1 MRLRAM
7 DLLIVEGLEKPT
19 RLDLVLSSQ
28 TESIS
33 RSEAKRIIE
42 TGNIVVNGSKERFT
56 PKKPVQNGDE
66 ISYER
71 MLAPVPGEKLVA
83 VPHKL
88 DIIFEDESLLVV
100 NKPRGMV
107 VHPAW
112 GHWEDT
118 LVNYLLH
125 HSTLSEKDPLRPG
138 IVHRLDK
145 DTSGLL
151 VVAKKTDVHDKLA
164 EQFAQRSVE
173 RLYTAIAWG
182 VPSMNRG
189 TVDQPLGRDR
199 KDRKKRAIR
208 EDGKHAVTH
217 WKVIR
222 KYRFLTLLECKLETG
237 RTHQIRVHMSS
248 LGHPLLGDALYGS
261 FRNYG
266 MKLPRQLQDR
276 LKNWNGQ
283 ALHAGLLGFQ
293 HPVTEKWIEFYKEP
307 PKTMQKIIAALEA
320 ESNH

>member
-1 MRLRAM
+1 M
-7 DLLIVEGLEKPT
+7 DLLIVQGLEKPT
-19 RLDLVLSSQ
+19 RLDLVLSKQ
-28 TESIS
+28 TGEIS

-42 TGNIVVNGSKERFT
+42 TGNITINGSRETFA
-56 PKKPVQNGDE
+56 PKKSIHNGDK

-71 MLAPVPGEKLVA
+71 MLAPVPGEKLLA
-83 VPHKL
+83 VPYKL
-88 DIIFEDESLLVV
+88 DIIFEDEFLIVV

-125 HSTLSEKDPLRPG
+125 YSTLSEKDPLRPG

-151 VVAKKTDVHDKLA
+151 VVAKQTAVHDKLA
-164 EQFAQRSVE
+164 EQFAQRSVG
-173 RLYTAIAWG
+173 RLYTAIGWG
-182 VPSMNRG
+182 VPSTNSG

-199 KDRKKRAIR
+199 KNRKKRSIR
-208 EDGKHAVTH
+208 SDGKRALTH
-217 WKVIR
+217 WKVIE

-248 LGHPLLGDALYGS
+248 IGHPLLGDDLYGS

-266 MKLPRQLQDR
+266 MKLPIPLQGY
-276 LKNWNGQ
+276 LKKWKGQ
-283 ALHAGLLGFQ
+283 ALHAGVLGFQ
-293 HPVTEKWIEFYKEP
+293 HPVSKKWIEFYKEP
-307 PKTMQKIIAALEA
+307 PEAMLKIIAALKA
-320 ESNH
+320 EK

>member
-1 MRLRAM
+1 M
-7 DLLIVEGLEKPT
+7 DLLIVDGLEKPM

-28 TESIS
+28 SKSIS

-42 TGNIVVNGSKERFT
+42 KGNIVINGSKERFT
-56 PKKPVQNGDE
+56 PKKTVQNGDK

-71 MLAPVPGEKLVA
+71 KPAPVPGEKLVA
-83 VPHKL
+83 VPHQL

-100 NKPRGMV
+100 NKPKGMV

-125 HSTLSEKDPLRPG
+125 HSTLSDKDPLRPG

-151 VVAKKTDVHDKLA
+151 VVAKKTAVHDKLA
-164 EQFAQRSVE
+164 EQFALRSVK

-182 VPSMNRG
+182 VPSMEWG

-208 EDGKHAVTH
+208 DDGKHAVTH
-217 WKVIR
+217 WKV
-222 KYRFLTLLECKLETG
+222 KQKFRFLTLLECKLETG

-248 LGHPLLGDALYGS
+248 LGHPLLGDEVYGS

-266 MKLPRQLQDR
+266 MKLPIPLREH
-276 LKNWNGQ
+276 LKTWKGQ

-293 HPVTEKWIEFYKEP
+293 HPITEKWIEFYREP
-307 PKTMQKIIAALEA
+307 PKPMQQIIAELDA
-320 ESNH
+320 ESKQ

>member
-1 MRLRAM
+1 M
-7 DLLIVEGLEKPT
+7 DLLIVTDLEKPT

-28 TESIS
+28 IKAIS

-42 TGNIVVNGSKERFT
+42 TGNLLLNNSSQGVV
-56 PKKPVQNGDE
+56 PKKLIHNGDK
-66 ISYER
+66 IQFVR
-71 MLAPVPGEKLVA
+71 MLSPIPGEKLVA

-88 DIIFEDESLLVV
+88 DIIFEDETLLVV
-100 NKPRGMV
+100 NKPKGMV

-151 VVAKKTDVHDKLA
+151 VVAKNIEAHDILA
-164 EQFAQRSVE
+164 QQFARRSVE
-173 RLYTAIAWG
+173 RKYTAISWG
-182 VPSMNRG
+182 IPLMNNG
-189 TVDQPLGRDR
+189 IVNQPLGRNP
-199 KDRKKRAIR
+199 KDRKKRAIC
-208 EDGKHAVTH
+208 EEGKHAVTH
-217 WKVIR
+217 WKVIQ
-222 KYRFLTLLECKLETG
+222 KFSCLTLLECKLETG

-248 LGHPLLGDALYGS
+248 IGHPLLGDEVYGS

-266 MKLPRQLQDR
+266 MKLSRTLRDR
-276 LKNWNGQ
+276 LKNWKGQ

-293 HPVTEKWIEFYKEP
+293 HPATDRWVEFYRDP
-307 PKTMQKIIAALEA
+307 PKPMQKIIAALQA
-320 ESNH
+320 ET